1 MSFAH
6 LHLLLNH
13 FPIIGSI
20 IALGLFLTGFV
31 GKNEGL
37 RRASLILFVALALLT
52 LPTFFSGIGA
62 RAAIKDQPGISA
74 ALMDRH
80 EGAAMLALFVM
91 EITGALA
98 LVGLWRT
105 QRTAG
110 EQRWSGSIVAVL
122 IFSILTV
129 GLMARVGNTGGD
141 IRHPEI
147 RFGEGVNE
155 TGLSAFVHIFEP
167 SPDKFTELMLIS
179 KWWWAFIMDLHFIGL
194 ALLIGTVGVLNL
206 RLLGFLKR
214 LPVAPLH
221 GLMPWAMAGF
231 GINVLTGL
239 LAYIGMPGYYTFN
252 IAFWLKILAILLV
265 GLNLAVFYLTDVF
278 PTVEHLGAG
287 EDAPMSA
294 KFLAGTTLFLWFAVI
309 TLGRYIQSYNGTI
322 PIR

>member
-1 MSFAH
+1 MWLGFAINACTGALLLIAYPTKALTNPVFYLKLAIIGFAVWVMHMIEDRVFGDSRLDESSMMARGATSPSGPSVCGLARSPRDAFLRTRTNIWCTRDDGRGPIEAEGTRQELMSFMH

-98 LVGLWRT
+98 LVGLWRM
-105 QRTAG
+105 QRAPA
-110 EQRWSGSIVAVL
+110 QRRWSGSIVTIL

-147 RFGEGVNE
+147 RFGESVND
-155 TGLSAFVHIFEP
+155 TGLSAFVHVFEP
-167 SPDKFTELMLIS
+167 SPDKFTELMLSASGGGRSSWTCIS
-179 KWWWAFIMDLHFIGL
+179 
-194 ALLIGTVGVLNL
+194 
-206 RLLGFLKR
+206 LGWR
-214 LPVAPLH
+214 C
-221 GLMPWAMAGF
+221 
-231 GINVLTGL
+231 
-239 LAYIGMPGYYTFN
+239 
-252 IAFWLKILAILLV
+252 
-265 GLNLAVFYLTDVF
+265 
-278 PTVEHLGAG
+278 
-287 EDAPMSA
+287 
-294 KFLAGTTLFLWFAVI
+294 
-309 TLGRYIQSYNGTI
+309 
-322 PIR
+322 